1 MWNICV
7 FDDEWKWLIIVK
19 INCNVIILTFPLKDE
34 EKWEILYRF
43 VDLLLKENYLKI
55 EEKRFDISTV
65 YKSN

>member
-7 FDDEWKWLIIVK
+7 FDDEWKWLIVVK
-19 INCNVIILTFPLKDE
+19 INVIILTFPLKDE

>member
-1 MWNICV
+1 MGNI
-7 FDDEWKWLIIVK
+7 I
-19 INCNVIILTFPLKDE
+19 
-34 EKWEILYRF
+34 RF